1 MQRSVS
7 FFCRVSDTVNLSWLL
22 KLMYFDK
29 LLNLQDSEVLQM
41 RVVNRYVYRNCDE
54 RMKKKPLPFFP
65 SLEKMD
71 SCTQCSAA
79 VSALQQLQRGSN
91 VYQWLHNHSPH
102 QERGAKSITAL
113 NSPLSRYFVVANR
126 NWIGFFSLRRWSQFL
141 FFSFFS

>member
-22 KLMYFDK
+22 KLMYFNK
-29 LLNLQDSEVLQM
+29 LLNLQDCEVLQM

-54 RMKKKPLPFFP
+54 RMKKKTFAFFS

-126 NWIGFFSLRRWSQFL
+126 NWIGFFSLRRWSQFVFL
-141 FFSFFS
+141 SFFS